1 MPNVNVEPESLKV
14 IRNSQYE
21 GVPPPPTISASRGMT
36 MSVCGGV
43 DNSQGVQ
50 TSFYE
55 STPSAQDPLGNTSS
69 QGFTE
74 DSQNARA
81 TERPLRRSSLSH
93 AHHKLCA

>member
-1 MPNVNVEPESLKV
+1 M
-14 IRNSQYE
+14 R
-21 GVPPPPTISASRGMT
+21 GCPPPHNQCQSGDDY
-36 MSVCGGV
+36 GGV
-43 DNSQGVQ
+43 DHSQGVQ

-69 QGFTE
+69 QWFTE

-81 TERPLRRSSLSH
+81 TERPRWRSSLSH